1 MELRTAQ
8 FGYTSELEMIHKDDE
23 ETAAAAEGKKT
34 QQNKINIRGSLGGKR
49 HELCFTRN
57 KFK

>member
-1 MELRTAQ
+1 MELRTAR
-8 FGYTSELEMIHKDDE
+8 FGYTSDLEMIHKDDE

-34 QQNKINIRGSLGGKR
+34 QQNIRGSLGGKR
-49 HELCFTRN
+49 QELCFTHN

>member
-1 MELRTAQ
+1 
-8 FGYTSELEMIHKDDE
+8 MIHKDDE

-49 HELCFTRN
+49 HELCFTHN

>member
-1 MELRTAQ
+1 MELRTAR

-23 ETAAAAEGKKT
+23 ETAAAAAGKKT

-49 HELCFTRN
+49 HELCFTHN

>member
-1 MELRTAQ
+1 MELRTAR

-23 ETAAAAEGKKT
+23 ETAAEGKKT